1 MGVFHVGMGF
11 IHHMMVID
19 QGLQPTATCLVA
31 LKREAVPWPGLLLAE
46 STDLLES
53 HSQHASSVWLYIIYL
68 SIYLPTYLSIY
79 LPRYVCMHACM
90 YVCMYLCMY
99 VSMHVCMYVRM
110 YVCTYVCMYV
120 YAHTKIHEAYIVWAW
135 PFFWASAFGRRWLVP
150 MNYVQKLAASNTA
163 GFYQTRL

>member
-31 LKREAVPWPGLLLAE
+31 LKREAVPWPGLLAE

-68 SIYLPTYLSIY
+68 SIYRSIY
-79 LPRYVCMHACM
+79 LSMYVSMYLCMYVCMHACM
-90 YVCMYLCMY
+90 
-99 VSMHVCMYVRM
+99 HVR
-110 YVCTYVCMYV
+110 TYVCICTHQDTRSIYCVSM
-120 YAHTKIHEAYIVWAW
+120 AL
-135 PFFWASAFGRRWLVP
+135 FWASAFGRRWLVP